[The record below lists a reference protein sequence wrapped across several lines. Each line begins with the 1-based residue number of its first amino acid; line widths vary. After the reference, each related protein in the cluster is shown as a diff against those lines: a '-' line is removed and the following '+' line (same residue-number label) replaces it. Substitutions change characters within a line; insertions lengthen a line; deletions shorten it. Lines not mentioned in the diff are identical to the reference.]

1 MALIRW
7 EPLRELESLNQQLR
21 HFLNE
26 PEWHTLFNWSHTY
39 VPRVDITED
48 EKNLYLTAEIPG
60 AEKNDVKVH
69 VENNVLKISGEKK
82 KETVQKN
89 GNYYREARTYGE
101 FTRSLVLPAEVDESN
116 IEANFKDGVLKI
128 KMPKLITKSTGK
140 IIEIK

>member
-1 MALIRW
+1 MSLI
-7 EPLRELESLNQQLR
+7 PFDPFRELELLNRPLR

-26 PEWHTLFNWSHTY
+26 PEFPTLFNWSHTY

-69 VENNVLKISGEKK
+69 VENNVLTISGEKK

-89 GNYYREARTYGE
+89 GNYYREERTYGE

-140 IIEIK
+140 VIEIK